1 MRFIM
6 QPLIFYP
13 LAILT
18 AAAIILFGLAPQKW
32 PRDPAPVAGEVQ
44 NGVLVLAADAFNSPS
59 PIAEENLTVVRDFLG
74 KPVALR
80 VAVLPNQGGPAPRE
94 LGVRVMLTSE
104 SAALIAGRPVTVE
117 VAYNPISPN
126 AANSLAVALQGGAE
140 RQWVS
145 QDLAAQS
152 GVATYSLPAEATV
165 DGIGF
170 RAVSSNDDQAYG
182 VEITSVRIVPR
193 G

>member
-1 MRFIM
+1 M
-6 QPLIFYP
+6 QPLVFYP
-13 LAILT
+13 LAILI
-18 AAAIILFGLAPQKW
+18 AAAIILFGIAPQKW

-44 NGVLVLAADAFNSPS
+44 NGALLLTADAFNSPS
-59 PIAEENLTVVRDFLG
+59 PVAEENLTVVRDFFG

-94 LGVRVMLTSE
+94 LGVRILLTPE
-104 SAALIAGRPVTVE
+104 STALISGRPVTVE
-117 VAYNPISPN
+117 VTYNPISPN
-126 AANSLAVALQGGAE
+126 AANALAVSLQGSSAE
-140 RQWVS
+140 RRWVS

-152 GVATYSLPAEATV
+152 GVASFALRAEPNIEA
-165 DGIGF
+165 IGF

-193 G
+193 R